1 MLISGQLKAGDRLP
15 PENELSDQL
24 GLSRS
29 SLREAVKALELI
41 RVLDV
46 RRGDG
51 TYVTSLEPGLLTET
65 MGFMVEIHQESS
77 APELLEVRRILEPG
91 AAAHAAARI
100 NARGLAALRTCL
112 DSVPVQASAVQ
123 LAAHDFAFHS
133 QIARASGNPY
143 LAGMLDSL
151 TGSALRL
158 RTWHRIVEAGA
169 VSAVLGEHAAILEA
183 LTLGDADLARSLMT
197 VHVASA
203 ERWLRRPPAEA
214 PAAQPPVF
222 RPVPMRLPD
231 PPAVR
236 AQAPAVGFVPAGK
249 SAAAAAE
256 IPLPVEDQALEDQ
269 ALEDQALPEIP
280 APTPIPAPAPAPE
293 AAAQEA
299 AAERSPKPALKRTK
313 VLKRPLTAG
322 SSPAPR
328 SFRAESAAPHQPSSP
343 QQIPPPQQPSTP
355 RQPSTPDKLPSPQQL
370 SSPQQ
375 APAPEQAPPAAPARR
390 PAPQIARIAPE
401 PALYELF
408 AMPSAPAQ
416 KAARKPRRPA

>member
-1 MLISGQLKAGDRLP
+1 MAVTDEAITKIKEMLISGQLKAGDRLP
-15 PENELSDQL
+15 PENELSDHL

-77 APELLEVRRILEPG
+77 APELMEVRRILEPG

-112 DSVPVQASAVQ
+112 DSIPAQATAAQ
-123 LAAHDFAFHS
+123 LAAHDFTFHS

-158 RTWHRIVEAGA
+158 RTWQRIVEAGA
-169 VSAVLGEHAAILEA
+169 VSAILSEHSAILEA

-203 ERWLRRPPAEA
+203 ERWLRRPAAEA
-214 PAAQPPVF
+214 VPPAAAPFAQPAFPSAPV
-222 RPVPMRLPD
+222 RRLEPEPVPETERGSEWERVSGRD
-231 PPAVR
+231 PVAPRTTTPAPEPAPVR
-236 AQAPAVGFVPAGK
+236 ASPRAKTRKQPTA
-249 SAAAAAE
+249 
-256 IPLPVEDQALEDQ
+256 PLPVS
-269 ALEDQALPEIP
+269 P
-280 APTPIPAPAPAPE
+280 AARGAERQQPQSTPVMRSAPAQSSTQSSPEGQSSPEEQSNPAQSSPE
-293 AAAQEA
+293 EQSNPAQSSPEEQSSPTQSASAAQ
-299 AAERSPKPALKRTK
+299 SRT
-313 VLKRPLTAG
+313 
-322 SSPAPR
+322 
-328 SFRAESAAPHQPSSP
+328 
-343 QQIPPPQQPSTP
+343 
-355 RQPSTPDKLPSPQQL
+355 
-370 SSPQQ
+370 
-375 APAPEQAPPAAPARR
+375 
-390 PAPQIARIAPE
+390 APQISRIAPE

-408 AMPSAPAQ
+408 AMPSAPVQ

>member
-1 MLISGQLKAGDRLP
+1 MAVTDEAITKIKEMLISGRLKAGDRLP

-65 MGFMVEIHQESS
+65 MGFMVEIHQETS

-100 NARGLAALRTCL
+100 DARGLAALRTCL
-112 DSVPVQASAVQ
+112 DSVPPQATAAQ
-123 LAAHDFAFHS
+123 LAAHDFTFHS
-133 QIARASGNPY
+133 RIARASGNPY
-143 LAGMLDSL
+143 LAGLLDSL

-158 RTWHRIVEAGA
+158 RAWQRIIEAGA

-183 LTLGDADLARSLMT
+183 LTLGDAELARSLMT
-197 VHVASA
+197 VHVAA
-203 ERWLRRPPAEA
+203 TERWLRRQPEETRAVQTPAFRPE
-214 PAAQPPVF
+214 PAAGAAVAAV
-222 RPVPMRLPD
+222 PVPPE
-231 PPAVR
+231 PAAV
-236 AQAPAVGFVPAGK
+236 AAPVNVPAPAVNV
-249 SAAAAAE
+249 
-256 IPLPVEDQALEDQ
+256 
-269 ALEDQALPEIP
+269 
-280 APTPIPAPAPAPE
+280 PAPAPA
-293 AAAQEA
+293 
-299 AAERSPKPALKRTK
+299 KPARAPASVRTK
-313 VLKRPLTAG
+313 VRTQAAAPLPSGMPEPREEVAVPPQTNRPTPT
-322 SSPAPR
+322 PAP
-328 SFRAESAAPHQPSSP
+328 
-343 QQIPPPQQPSTP
+343 IP
-355 RQPSTPDKLPSPQQL
+355 
-370 SSPQQ
+370 
-375 APAPEQAPPAAPARR
+375 A

>member
-1 MLISGQLKAGDRLP
+1 MAVTDEAITKIKEMLISGQLRAGDRLP

-77 APELLEVRRILEPG
+77 APELMEVRRILEPG

-100 NARGLAALRTCL
+100 NARDLAALRACM
-112 DSVPVQASAVQ
+112 DSIPAQATAAQ

-133 QIARASGNPY
+133 HIARASGNPY

-158 RTWHRIVEAGA
+158 RTWQRIVEAGA
-169 VSAVLGEHAAILEA
+169 VSAILSEHSAILEA

-203 ERWLRRPPAEA
+203 ERWLRRPLAQAVPLAQSRAVSYAPLGRVEPEPVRALDPVSEPEPATA
-214 PAAQPPVF
+214 TKSSAAQP
-222 RPVPMRLPD
+222 
-231 PPAVR
+231 
-236 AQAPAVGFVPAGK
+236 
-249 SAAAAAE
+249 
-256 IPLPVEDQALEDQ
+256 
-269 ALEDQALPEIP
+269 
-280 APTPIPAPAPAPE
+280 
-293 AAAQEA
+293 
-299 AAERSPKPALKRTK
+299 
-313 VLKRPLTAG
+313 
-322 SSPAPR
+322 
-328 SFRAESAAPHQPSSP
+328 
-343 QQIPPPQQPSTP
+343 
-355 RQPSTPDKLPSPQQL
+355 
-370 SSPQQ
+370 
-375 APAPEQAPPAAPARR
+375 RR
-390 PAPQIARIAPE
+390 PEPQIARIAPE

-408 AMPSAPAQ
+408 AID
-416 KAARKPRRPA
+416 RKSVV

>member
-231 PPAVR
+231 PPAAR
-236 AQAPAVGFVPAGK
+236 AQAPAGEVVPARK
-249 SAAAAAE
+249 SAAAAAAAE
-256 IPLPVEDQALEDQ
+256 IPVLVEDQALEG
-269 ALEDQALPEIP
+269 QALPEIP
-280 APTPIPAPAPAPE
+280 APTPAPAP
-293 AAAQEA
+293 EA

-343 QQIPPPQQPSTP
+343 QQTPPPQQRPAP
-355 RQPSTPDKLPSPQQL
+355 RQPSASDKLPAPQQL
-370 SSPQQ
+370 SSLQQ

>member
-1 MLISGQLKAGDRLP
+1 MAVTDEAITKIKEMLISGQLKAGDRLP
-15 PENELSDQL
+15 PENELSDHL

-77 APELLEVRRILEPG
+77 APELMEVRRILEPG

-112 DSVPVQASAVQ
+112 DSIPAQATAAQ
-123 LAAHDFAFHS
+123 LAAHDFTFHS

-158 RTWHRIVEAGA
+158 RTWQRIVEAGA
-169 VSAVLGEHAAILEA
+169 VSAILSEHSAILEA

-203 ERWLRRPPAEA
+203 ERWLRRPAAEA
-214 PAAQPPVF
+214 VPPAAAPFAQPAFPSAPVRRLEPEPVPETERGSEWERVSGPEPVAPRTTTPAPEPAPVRASPRAKTRKQPTAPLPVSPAVRGAGLQQPQSTPVVRSAPAQSSPEGQPSPAAQPN
-222 RPVPMRLPD
+222 
-231 PPAVR
+231 PA
-236 AQAPAVGFVPAGK
+236 Q
-249 SAAAAAE
+249 SS
-256 IPLPVEDQALEDQ
+256 
-269 ALEDQALPEIP
+269 
-280 APTPIPAPAPAPE
+280 PE
-293 AAAQEA
+293 AQSNPAQ
-299 AAERSPKPALKRTK
+299 
-313 VLKRPLTAG
+313 
-322 SSPAPR
+322 SSPAAQSDPR
-328 SFRAESAAPHQPSSP
+328 QSSPTQSASAARSR
-343 QQIPPPQQPSTP
+343 T
-355 RQPSTPDKLPSPQQL
+355 
-370 SSPQQ
+370 
-375 APAPEQAPPAAPARR
+375 
-390 PAPQIARIAPE
+390 APQISRIAPE

-408 AMPSAPAQ
+408 AMPSVPVQ

>member
-1 MLISGQLKAGDRLP
+1 MAVTDEAITKIKEMLISGQLKAGDRLP

-112 DSVPVQASAVQ
+112 DSVPAQASAVQ

-158 RTWHRIVEAGA
+158 RTWQRIVEAGA

-214 PAAQPPVF
+214 PVAQHSAF
-222 RPVPMRLPD
+222 RPVSAHIPE
-231 PPAVR
+231 PPAMR
-236 AQAPAVGFVPAGK
+236 AQAPAGEFVPTRE
-249 SAAAAAE
+249 SVAAETPVTAEDPAAAE
-256 IPLPVEDQALEDQ
+256 IPAPVEV
-269 ALEDQALPEIP
+269 
-280 APTPIPAPAPAPE
+280 PAPAQGPALE
-293 AAAQEA
+293 ASAG
-299 AAERSPKPALKRTK
+299 RVRKPALKRTK
-313 VLKRPLTAG
+313 VSKRPLAPHLT
-322 SSPAPR
+322 PR
-328 SFRAESAAPHQPSSP
+328 SSQPEGGAPHQPESG
-343 QQIPPPQQPSTP
+343 QQA
-355 RQPSTPDKLPSPQQL
+355 PSPQRAL
-370 SSPQQ
+370 PPQQ
-375 APAPEQAPPAAPARR
+375 APLPQQAQLPVQPSPVAPARR

>member
-1 MLISGQLKAGDRLP
+1 MLISGQLQAGDRLP

-65 MGFMVEIHQESS
+65 MGFMVEIHQETS

-100 NARGLAALRTCL
+100 DARGLAALRTCL
-112 DSVPVQASAVQ
+112 EAVPPQAAAAQ

-143 LAGMLDSL
+143 LAGLLDSL

-158 RTWHRIVEAGA
+158 RAWQRIIEAGA

-183 LTLGDADLARSLMT
+183 LTLGDAELARSLMT

-203 ERWLRRPPAEA
+203 ERWLRRPPAETRA
-214 PAAQPPVF
+214 PASPAF
-222 RPVPMRLPD
+222 RPAPVP
-231 PPAVR
+231 
-236 AQAPAVGFVPAGK
+236 VP
-249 SAAAAAE
+249 AAAE
-256 IPLPVEDQALEDQ
+256 PAAVSAPVV
-269 ALEDQALPEIP
+269 PEP
-280 APTPIPAPAPAPE
+280 ETPEPETPAPAQLPA
-293 AAAQEA
+293 Q
-299 AAERSPKPALKRTK
+299 SK
-313 VLKRPLTAG
+313 
-322 SSPAPR
+322 
-328 SFRAESAAPHQPSSP
+328 
-343 QQIPPPQQPSTP
+343 
-355 RQPSTPDKLPSPQQL
+355 
-370 SSPQQ
+370 
-375 APAPEQAPPAAPARR
+375 APARAPLSRR

-408 AMPSAPAQ
+408 AMPSMPEQ
-416 KAARKPRRPA
+416 KAARKTCRPA

>member
-231 PPAVR
+231 PPAAR
-236 AQAPAVGFVPAGK
+236 AQAPAVGFVSAGE
-249 SAAAAAE
+249 SAAAAAK
-256 IPLPVEDQALEDQ
+256 IPVPVEDQ

-280 APTPIPAPAPAPE
+280 APTPAPAPAPAP
-293 AAAQEA
+293 EA

-313 VLKRPLTAG
+313 VLKRPLAAG

-343 QQIPPPQQPSTP
+343 QQTPPPQQRSAP
-355 RQPSTPDKLPSPQQL
+355 RQPSASDKLPAPQQL
-370 SSPQQ
+370 SSLQQ

>member
-1 MLISGQLKAGDRLP
+1 MAVTDEAITKIKEMLISGQLKAGDRLP

-77 APELLEVRRILEPG
+77 APELMEVRRILEPG

-112 DSVPVQASAVQ
+112 DSVPPQATAAQ

-133 QIARASGNPY
+133 LIARASGNPY

-158 RTWHRIVEAGA
+158 RTWQRIVEAGA
-169 VSAVLGEHAAILEA
+169 VTAILGEHSAILEA

-203 ERWLRRPPAEA
+203 ERWLRRPPAQAVPPVQTPAFTFAPAGRVEPVPVPDPEPVSEWEPVSRPKPVSEPKPVTA
-214 PAAQPPVF
+214 SEPKPVPASPAPQPSPAAQPS
-222 RPVPMRLPD
+222 
-231 PPAVR
+231 PAVQTSPA
-236 AQAPAVGFVPAGK
+236 AQSSTGVRPSTK
-249 SAAAAAE
+249 QSSAA
-256 IPLPVEDQALEDQ
+256 
-269 ALEDQALPEIP
+269 
-280 APTPIPAPAPAPE
+280 
-293 AAAQEA
+293 
-299 AAERSPKPALKRTK
+299 
-313 VLKRPLTAG
+313 
-322 SSPAPR
+322 
-328 SFRAESAAPHQPSSP
+328 QP
-343 QQIPPPQQPSTP
+343 
-355 RQPSTPDKLPSPQQL
+355 
-370 SSPQQ
+370 
-375 APAPEQAPPAAPARR
+375 RR
-390 PAPQIARIAPE
+390 PEPQIARIAPE

-408 AMPSAPAQ
+408 AMPSVPGQ